1 MSWRW
6 LVHFEESDDQSYE
19 KSCHT
24 PRIIPGTFFRGVP
37 AQRHPSNPGHLN
49 LILLGSSLGRSPS
62 LARQLLDH
70 VLHSVGPQMIPALI
84 WVQVAGHEVLREAS
98 PVVEEVPAE
107 VQEKDLLIV
116 GVARTRSLMAKF
128 NRRSGSS

>member
-1 MSWRW
+1 M
-6 LVHFEESDDQSYE
+6 VHFKESDDQYYE

-37 AQRHPSNPGHLN
+37 VQRHLSNPDHLN

-70 VLHSVGPQMIPALI
+70 VLHSVGPHLVPALI
-84 WVQVAGHEVLREAS
+84 WVQVVWHEVLREAS
-98 PVVEEVPAE
+98 SVVEEAPAE
-107 VQEKDLLIV
+107 V
-116 GVARTRSLMAKF
+116 
-128 NRRSGSS
+128 